1 MSRYSPINAAFFT
14 KNRNNLYAK
23 LKKNSVVILNASDE
37 FNRNGDQFFPYRQ
50 NSDFFYLSGIE
61 QEQSLLVLAPEHPDL
76 KLREV
81 LFLLESNEQLETW
94 FGHKLSTE
102 EAREISGIKTVMTM
116 DRMEAVLKEI
126 LLASEN
132 IYFNFNEYFKFS
144 TDIPSRDHRFA
155 EKVKSQ
161 YAAHQ
166 YFRSA
171 PLLTELRLIKS
182 ETEIALIQQSIDITE
197 KAFFRVLKKVKP
209 GIQEFEI
216 QAEIE
221 HEFTMNRANGNAYF
235 PIIASGVD
243 ACILHYIENNKEC
256 LDGDLLLMDFGAEY
270 ANYAADLTRTIPING
285 IFTSRQRE
293 IYESVL
299 HVQRA
304 AIKMMVVG
312 NTVTKLNAEVN
323 KLMMKEVF
331 NLGLMTEEEFN
342 DAQKSKAILLKYF
355 MHGTS
360 HFLGL
365 DVHDVG
371 SKHAKFK
378 HGMVLTC
385 EPALYIKEE
394 KTGIRLENDILISAD
409 GPIDLMK
416 NIPID
421 PDEIEKLIAQN

>member
-1 MSRYSPINAAFFT
+1 MNRYFPINAELFT
-14 KNRNNLYAK
+14 KNRNNFYSK
-23 LKKNSVVILNASDE
+23 LKKNSVAILNASDE
-37 FNRNGDQFFPYRQ
+37 FNRNGDQYFPYRQ

-61 QEQSLLVLAPEHPDL
+61 QEQSLLILAPEHPDP

-94 FGHKLSTE
+94 FGHKLTTKK
-102 EAREISGIKTVMTM
+102 AREISGIKTVMTM
-116 DRMEAVLKEI
+116 NRMEAVLSEI

-144 TDIPSRDHRFA
+144 TDILSRDHRFA
-155 EKVKSQ
+155 EKIKSQ

-182 ETEIALIQQSIDITE
+182 KTEIALIQQAIDITE
-197 KAFFRVLKKVKP
+197 KAFFRILKEVKP
-209 GIQEFEI
+209 GIQEFEV

-221 HEFTMNRANGNAYF
+221 HEFTINRANGNAYF
-235 PIIASGVD
+235 PIIASGKD
-243 ACILHYIENNKEC
+243 ACILHYIENNKAC

-285 IFTSRQRE
+285 KFSSRQRE
-293 IYESVL
+293 IYDSVL
-299 HVQRA
+299 RVQRA
-304 AIKMMVVG
+304 AIKMMVVE
-312 NTVTKLNAEVN
+312 NTVTQLNAEVN

-331 NLGLMTEEEFN
+331 SLGLMTEEEFN
-342 DAQKSKAILLKYF
+342 DPKKSKNILFKYF

-371 SKHAKFK
+371 SKHAAFK
-378 HGMVLTC
+378 AGMVLTC

-394 KTGIRLENDILISAD
+394 KIGIRLENDILISAD

-421 PDEIEKLIAQN
+421 PDEIEALMKN

>member
-1 MSRYSPINAAFFT
+1 MNRYSPINAEFFT
-14 KNRNNLYAK
+14 KNRNDFYSK
-23 LKKNSVVILNASDE
+23 LRKNSVAILNASDE
-37 FNRNGDQFFPYRQ
+37 FNRNGDQYFPYRQ

-61 QEQSLLVLAPEHPDL
+61 QEQSLLVLAPEHPDP

-94 FGHKLSTE
+94 FGHKLTIKK
-102 EAREISGIKTVMTM
+102 AREISGIKTVMTM
-116 DRMEAVLKEI
+116 NRMEAVLNEI
-126 LLASEN
+126 LLALEN

-144 TDIPSRDHRFA
+144 TDILSRDHRFA
-155 EKVKSQ
+155 EKIKSQ

-182 ETEIALIQQSIDITE
+182 KTEIALIQQAIDITE
-197 KAFFRVLKKVKP
+197 KAFFRILKKVKP
-209 GIQEFEI
+209 GIQEFEV

-221 HEFTMNRANGNAYF
+221 HEFTINRANGNAYF
-235 PIIASGVD
+235 PIIASGED
-243 ACILHYIENNKEC
+243 ACILHYIENNKAC

-285 IFTSRQRE
+285 KFSSRQRE
-293 IYESVL
+293 VYDSVL
-299 HVQRA
+299 RVQKA
-304 AIKMMVVG
+304 AIKMMVVE
-312 NTVTKLNAEVN
+312 NTVTQLNAEVN
-323 KLMMKEVF
+323 KLMTKEVF
-331 NLGLMTEEEFN
+331 SLGLMTEEEFN
-342 DAQKSKAILLKYF
+342 DPKKSKNILFKYF

-371 SKHAKFK
+371 SKHAAFK
-378 HGMVLTC
+378 PGMVLTC
-385 EPALYIKEE
+385 EPAIYIKEE
-394 KTGIRLENDILISAD
+394 KIGIRLENDILISAD

-421 PDEIEKLIAQN
+421 PDEIEALMKN